1 MLTWINLRHLFFYL
15 ILVFRFVLYTYFS
28 FLHAH
33 HPMRK
38 KDESNALITRLQLAH
53 ILASLSLIYLL
64 IFPKHTYAVV
74 YVKKTV
80 YSTDC
85 TQTKEH
91 NDVEHRKNK

>member
-1 MLTWINLRHLFFYL
+1 MLTWINLRHLFFL
-15 ILVFRFVLYTYFS
+15 SHLVFRFVLYTYFS
-28 FLHAH
+28 LLHA

-64 IFPKHTYAVV
+64 IFPKHTYVVV

-91 NDVEHRKNK
+91 NYVEHKE